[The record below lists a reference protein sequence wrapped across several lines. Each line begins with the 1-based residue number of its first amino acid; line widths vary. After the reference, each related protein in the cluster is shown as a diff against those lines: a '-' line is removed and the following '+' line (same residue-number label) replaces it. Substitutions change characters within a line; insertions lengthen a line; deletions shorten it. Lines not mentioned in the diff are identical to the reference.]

1 MSAAAVN
8 SNQSQTLPFAS
19 HIAKIRKEFFSRDA
33 RRWPIFA
40 DPGLADIIHF
50 RGSHLPPSDRLSA
63 YPNGSIEHDELCN
76 DEYVPDTGLP
86 IADVTRRLVFAGAL
100 SKCWEDPASVENV
113 ITTPCDAAIYG
124 AALGLLA
131 NPNLVYSEYCGMA
144 EELERLVVRQI
155 ANLVGYDPKL
165 ATGVFTQGGTFCNLY
180 GYLFGIRKTMPES
193 LRLGLEY
200 GQDYRMI
207 NSQGGHYSNTTNLSL
222 LGVNISKKTIR
233 IKLTQSSNIDLSDL
247 EDQLRAC
254 FRLGCMVPTIMLTMG
269 TTDTFAVDQVKP
281 VRDLVDRLSAKFS
294 IATPHIHVDS
304 AVGWPLIFFLD
315 YDFENNPLHIMPR
328 TLQGIQKNAELFRQ
342 LKYADSFTV
351 DFQKWGYVPYTS
363 SLVMVRD
370 RASMKA
376 LEHDPENFSY
386 FEKDVQ
392 GQTHL
397 QSTIECSRGAAG
409 LFGAYA
415 NLSALG
421 KRGYQVLIAHGL
433 QNADYLRARLS
444 ALKGAVVVAPDN
456 CGPSVGFR
464 LYDPNVVSNP
474 SEELA
479 VEKSSTLTESTR
491 QRLAGNTSYHR
502 KVFLQRGKVG
512 LYTNWIQYVTHTDYD
527 EQGKWIPIPG
537 EKAVFMN
544 PHTQQAHI
552 DQFLG
557 RLHG

>member
-1 MSAAAVN
+1 MS
-8 SNQSQTLPFAS
+8 SQSSAFAS
-19 HIAKIRKEFFSRDA
+19 HIARIRKEFFSRDA

-40 DPGLADIIHF
+40 DPALADIIHF
-50 RGSHLPPSDRLSA
+50 RGSHLPPNDRLNA
-63 YPNGSIEHDELCN
+63 YPNGPVELEELLHENEIPDVGRSIDEVN
-76 DEYVPDTGLP
+76 
-86 IADVTRRLVFAGAL
+86 RRLVFAGAL

-113 ITTPCDAAIYG
+113 ITSSCDAAIHG
-124 AALGLLA
+124 AALGILA
-131 NPNLVYSEYCGMA
+131 NPNLVYSEYCGVA
-144 EELERLVVRQI
+144 EELERVVVRQV
-155 ANLVGYDPKL
+155 ANLVGYDPTQ

-180 GYLFGIRKTMPES
+180 GYLFGIRKSMPES
-193 LRLGLEY
+193 MRLGLEY

-222 LGVNISKKTIR
+222 LGVNIAKKTIR
-233 IKLTQSSNIDLSDL
+233 IKLTQSSNIDLKDL
-247 EDQLRAC
+247 EDQLTAC
-254 FRLGCMVPTIMLTMG
+254 FQLGCLVPTIMLTMG
-269 TTDTFAVDQVKP
+269 TTDTFAVDPVKP
-281 VRDLVDRLSAKFS
+281 VRDLCDRLAKKFK
-294 IATPHIHVDS
+294 IANPHIHVDS

-315 YDFENNPLHIMPR
+315 YDFERNPLSILSQ
-328 TLQGIQKNAELFRQ
+328 TLEGIRRHADRFRE

-363 SLVMVRD
+363 SLVMVKD
-370 RASMKA
+370 RESMKA

-415 NLSALG
+415 ALNALG
-421 KRGYQVLIAHGL
+421 KRGYQILIAHGL
-433 QNADYLRARLS
+433 QNADYMRRRLVE
-444 ALKGAVVVAPDN
+444 LPGAVVVAPDN

-464 LYDPNVVSNP
+464 VYDPSKVSEP
-474 SEELA
+474 VEELA
-479 VEKSSTLTESTR
+479 REKAATCTPESR
-491 QRLAGNTSYHR
+491 ERLAENSAYHR
-502 KVFLQRGKVG
+502 KVFLKRGKVG

-527 EQGKWIPIPG
+527 EQGDWMPIPG

-552 DQFLG
+552 DQFLA